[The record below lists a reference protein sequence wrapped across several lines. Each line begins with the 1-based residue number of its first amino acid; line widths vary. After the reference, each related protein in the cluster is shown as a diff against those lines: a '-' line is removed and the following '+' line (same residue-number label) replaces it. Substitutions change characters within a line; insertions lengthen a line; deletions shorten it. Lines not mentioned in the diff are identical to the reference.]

1 MPRVRLEAA
10 IGLARD
16 PLSSGG
22 RGRNLHPGKAGRRAE
37 RGILR
42 RRLSELLLP
51 EALMEDRTPR
61 TPSMAEELMGRTRH
75 FLSGMVT
82 DYLKGSFEEIAQWI
96 LGRSLRYALSAAL
109 FMMAAA
115 FLFLGGSEGLI

>member
-1 MPRVRLEAA
+1 
-10 IGLARD
+10 
-16 PLSSGG
+16 
-22 RGRNLHPGKAGRRAE
+22 
-37 RGILR
+37 
-42 RRLSELLLP
+42 LP

-61 TPSMAEELMGRTRH
+61 TPSMVEELMGRTRH

-82 DYLKGSFEEIAQWI
+82 DYLKGSFEEIVQWI

-115 FLFLGGSEGLI
+115 FLFLGGSEGLMVSGLPRYAAHLIIGAAALLAGLICLKCCACRSGRKYPPI